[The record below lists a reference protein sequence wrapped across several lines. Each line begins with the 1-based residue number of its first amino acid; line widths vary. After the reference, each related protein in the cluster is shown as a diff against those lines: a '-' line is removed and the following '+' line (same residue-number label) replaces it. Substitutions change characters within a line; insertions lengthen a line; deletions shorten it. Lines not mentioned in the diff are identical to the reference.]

1 MKFLYNVRRVALSLL
16 TLAVAAAADLS
27 AGIVAQLPTIRVNGK
42 TLYYYD
48 AQSGDNIYS
57 IAEKLGVTVE
67 DIRANNPG
75 VADGVKPR
83 MRLFFPTSLAKENTD
98 AVPAATGAS
107 APADDIT
114 PAIHVVQKGESVYGI
129 SRKYSM
135 SVDELMA
142 LNPAAADGLRSGMRL
157 RLKGSTAKVSPE
169 TEKAVIKAAEKK
181 IEKSSPSY
189 KAQANATVAATA
201 PVGPLTEAQSA
212 PAGETLKEVISAT
225 DTLFAPVRPDALN
238 IALLLPF
245 QLNESSMSRATQLY
259 TEFYKG
265 FLLAGANEND
275 PNEVPVKIH
284 AYDTEGSTDSV
295 RSIMHRPEMAHMNL
309 IIAPDSPTQLHEIV
323 AGADPYTRIINV
335 FAVKDDSYLTD
346 GNVIQINTP
355 HDRMY
360 EGAIKGFL
368 DKFPSATP
376 VFLEREDGR
385 ADKKEFTQALQK
397 ALTEAGRTWQTVT
410 FNHYLTD
417 DDLEALDPNSQSYVL
432 IPESGSSDEFNR
444 IRQSLRNFKERA
456 VLEPSAVQLFGYPEW
471 ATFRGEHYTDICDIT
486 STIYSRYFPTDHDT
500 AAHMVNN
507 SFRST
512 YGEGLMSRQMPVL
525 GILGY
530 DTGLMAIKALRE
542 HADTGRY
549 PTDYNGIQSGIR
561 LEQAPDG
568 GGYYNNAIFIITYNP
583 GGYLEKTIK

>member
-98 AVPAATGAS
+98 AVPAATGAL

-181 IEKSSPSY
+181 IEKASPSY
-189 KAQANATVAATA
+189 KAHANATVAATA
-201 PVGPLTEAQSA
+201 PVGPLTEAQSS

-245 QLNESSMSRATQLY
+245 QLNESRMSRATQLY

-265 FLLAGANEND
+265 FLLAGAKENGQ
-275 PNEVPVKIH
+275 NEVPVKIH
-284 AYDTEGSTDSV
+284 AYDTAGNTDSV

-309 IIAPDSPTQLHEIV
+309 IIAPDSPAQLHEIV

-346 GNVIQINTP
+346 GNVIQSNTP

-368 DKFPSATP
+368 EKFPSATP
-376 VFLEREDGR
+376 VFLEREGGR
-385 ADKKEFTQALQK
+385 ADKKEFTRALQK

-512 YGEGLMSRQMPVL
+512 YGGGLMSRQMPVL

-530 DTGLMAIKALRE
+530 DTGMMAIKALRE

-583 GGYLEKTIK
+583 GGYLEKTLK

>member
-1 MKFLYNVRRVALSLL
+1 MKFFYTVRRVALSLL
-16 TLAVAAAADLS
+16 TFAVAASADIS

-83 MRLFFPTSLAKENTD
+83 MRLFFPSSLVKENADTAPAKTD
-98 AVPAATGAS
+98 ATTPES
-107 APADDIT
+107 NIT

-129 SRKYSM
+129 SRKYAM

-181 IEKSSPSY
+181 IEKASPSY
-189 KAQANATVAATA
+189 KAQAKATVAATA
-201 PVGPLTEAQSA
+201 PVGPVTEAQSA
-212 PAGETLKEVISAT
+212 PAGKTLKEVISAT

-238 IALLLPF
+238 IALMLPF
-245 QLNESSMSRATQLY
+245 QLNESRMSRATQLY

-265 FLLAGANEND
+265 FLLAGAKENGPD
-275 PNEVPVKIH
+275 EVPVIIH
-284 AYDTEGSTDSV
+284 AYDTAGSTDSV
-295 RSIMHRPEMAHMNL
+295 RSIMHRPEMALMNL
-309 IIAPDSPTQLHEIV
+309 IIAPDSPAQLHEIV
-323 AGADPYTRIINV
+323 AGADSYTRIINV
-335 FAVKDDSYLTD
+335 FAVKDDTYLTE

-355 HDRMY
+355 HDQMY
-360 EGAIKGFL
+360 EGAIRGFL
-368 DKFPSATP
+368 EKFPSATP
-376 VFLEREDGR
+376 VFLEREGGR
-385 ADKKEFTQALQK
+385 ADKKEFTGALQQ

-417 DDLEALDPNSQSYVL
+417 EDLEALDPNSHSYVF
-432 IPESGSSDEFNR
+432 IPASGSSDEFNR

-456 VLEPSAVQLFGYPEW
+456 VLDPSAVQLFGYPEW
-471 ATFRGEHYTDICDIT
+471 ATFRDEHYTDICDIT
-486 STIYSRYFPTDHDT
+486 STIYSRYYPTDHDT
-500 AAHMVNN
+500 AAHLINN

-530 DTGLMAIKALRE
+530 DTGLMAIKSLRE

-549 PTDYNGIQSGIR
+549 PTDFNGIQSGIR
-561 LEQAPDG
+561 LIQAPDG

-583 GGYLEKTIK
+583 GGYLEKTLK

>member
-181 IEKSSPSY
+181 IEKASPSY

-201 PVGPLTEAQSA
+201 PVGPVTEAQSA

-245 QLNESSMSRATQLY
+245 QLNESRMSRATQLY

-265 FLLAGANEND
+265 FLLAGAKENGQ
-275 PNEVPVKIH
+275 NEVPVKIH
-284 AYDTEGSTDSV
+284 AYDTAGNTDSV

-309 IIAPDSPTQLHEIV
+309 IIAPDSPAQLHEIV

-368 DKFPSATP
+368 EKFPSATP
-376 VFLEREDGR
+376 VFLEREGGR

-444 IRQSLRNFKERA
+444 ISSRFVISRKEPFSNPR
-456 VLEPSAVQLFGYPEW
+456 PSSFSVILNGPHSAASTTLTS
-471 ATFRGEHYTDICDIT
+471 ATSPAPSTPAISQPT
-486 STIYSRYFPTDHDT
+486 TTPPPTWSTIRS
-500 AAHMVNN
+500 AA
-507 SFRST
+507 
-512 YGEGLMSRQMPVL
+512 P
-525 GILGY
+525 
-530 DTGLMAIKALRE
+530 MAE
-542 HADTGRY
+542 V
-549 PTDYNGIQSGIR
+549 
-561 LEQAPDG
+561 
-568 GGYYNNAIFIITYNP
+568 
-583 GGYLEKTIK
+583 